1 MPTHICR
8 NAGKFMHIAKKY
20 RKLLNK
26 QLIFGTISNV
36 KKIQQNRSVG
46 VNLLF
51 DDDVMMS
58 EMHCPRLNMFCSPD
72 FRVFFFY
79 FGFFFHYFVFKACIF
94 FSDPCKKEEE
104 QHQRFLKTQRII
116 PNENK
121 RSHLSCKGNIVA
133 WLSSELSE
141 RMNEMANKWET
152 F

>member
-1 MPTHICR
+1 
-8 NAGKFMHIAKKY
+8 MHIAKKY

-72 FRVFFFY
+72 FRVFFFILA
-79 FGFFFHYFVFKACIF
+79 FFFIIL
-94 FSDPCKKEEE
+94 
-104 QHQRFLKTQRII
+104 FLKLAFSSRIRAKKKK
-116 PNENK
+116 N
-121 RSHLSCKGNIVA
+121 NINDF
-133 WLSSELSE
+133 LRLKE
-141 RMNEMANKWET
+141 
-152 F
+152 

>member
-72 FRVFFFY
+72 FRVFFILA
-79 FGFFFHYFVFKACIF
+79 FFFIIL
-94 FSDPCKKEEE
+94 
-104 QHQRFLKTQRII
+104 FLKLAFSARIRAKKKK
-116 PNENK
+116 N
-121 RSHLSCKGNIVA
+121 NINDF
-133 WLSSELSE
+133 LRLKE
-141 RMNEMANKWET
+141 
-152 F
+152 